1 MRLLFVVDG
10 RSPIAL
16 NWIRYFVERGD
27 EVHLVSTFACQPD
40 LPLASLTTVPVAF
53 SSMKAHQPAGSTGE
67 ERNPLWGSAL
77 VGVRTRI
84 RQWLGPLSLTSAAQR
99 MQPLVERI
107 RPDLVHAMRIPFEGM
122 LASQMQGSAPLL
134 ISIWG
139 NDFTLH
145 ASATPWMSRLT
156 RRALG
161 AASAVHADCRRDI
174 RLAHEW
180 GFPRQRPEIVLP
192 GAGGIQLDVFYPA
205 AEMNGAPETAWVIN
219 PRGIRAYIRNDT
231 FFKAIPLVL
240 AKAPQTQFLCTGMAG
255 QPQAE
260 GWVRQYQVAANVH
273 LMGQQT
279 RQQMAELFRR
289 SRVSVSPSIHD
300 GTPNTL
306 LEAMACGSFP
316 VVGDLESLRE
326 WITQGVNGLLVDP
339 GDPRALAE
347 AILQALRQPDLRHQA
362 REINTRLIA
371 ERGEYGR
378 VMDLAAGFYVQMV
391 K

>member
-40 LPLASLTTVPVAF
+40 LRLASLTIVPVAF
-53 SSMKAHQPAGSTGE
+53 SGVKARRPAGSTGE
-67 ERNPLWGSAL
+67 ERNPLWEPSL
-77 VGVRTRI
+77 VRMRTRI
-84 RQWLGPLSLTSAAQR
+84 RQWLGPLSLPSAAQR
-99 MQPLVERI
+99 LQAVVERI

-122 LASQMQGSAPLL
+122 LASQIQTSAPLL
-134 ISIWG
+134 FSIWG

-145 ASATPWMSRLT
+145 APATPWMSRLT

-161 AASAVHADCRRDI
+161 VAGAVHADCRRDI

-180 GFPRQRPEIVLP
+180 GFSRQRPEIVLP

-205 AEMNGAPETAWVIN
+205 AEMNAAPETAWVIN

-240 AKAPQTQFLCTGMAG
+240 SQAPQTQFLCTGMAG

-260 GWVRQYQVAANVH
+260 GWVRQYGVAANVH

-289 SRVSVSPSIHD
+289 AQVSVSPSIHD

-326 WITQGVNGLLVDP
+326 WITHGVNGLLVDP
-339 GDPRALAE
+339 GDPQALAD
-347 AILQALRQPDLRHQA
+347 AILQALRQPDLCRQA
-362 REINTRLIA
+362 REINTRLVA
-371 ERGEYGR
+371 ERAEYGR
-378 VMDLAAGFYVQMV
+378 VMHLAAGFYVQLV